1 MISIDGKEPIAAVST
16 DLPLGGRKPVTCRKS
31 ATIFQQGDAADSVFF
46 VSSGLVKIA
55 VASAV
60 GKEAVVAMIVAGGF
74 FGEASL
80 AGQDVRTTTA
90 TAMTDCT
97 VISVERAAFARLL
110 TTEPGF
116 SDVFLAHMLTRAI
129 RAEEDLIDH
138 LFNPSEKR
146 LARALL
152 LLANADAA
160 EGPVTIA
167 AKISQETLAEM
178 IGTTRS
184 RVSFFMNKFRRHGFI
199 RYGEG
204 LEIYPALLLTVLENK
219 PKLSGRMPVAS

>member
-1 MISIDGKEPIAAVST
+1 M
-16 DLPLGGRKPVTCRKS
+16 GGRKPVAWRKN
-31 ATIFQQGDAADSVFF
+31 ATIFRQGDVADSVFF

-55 VASAV
+55 AASTE
-60 GKEAVVAMIVAGGF
+60 GKDAVVAVIVAGGF

-80 AGQDVRTTTA
+80 AGQVFRVTTA

-97 VISVERAAFARLL
+97 VITVDRAAFARLL

-116 SDVFLAHMLTRAI
+116 SDVFLAHMLMRAI

-152 LLANADAA
+152 LLANAKGQ
-160 EGPVTIA
+160 EGPVPVA

-184 RVSFFMNKFRRHGFI
+184 RVSFFMNRFRRQGLI
-199 RYGEG
+199 RYGET

-219 PKLSGRMPVAS
+219 PRMPTKAPVGP

>member
-1 MISIDGKEPIAAVST
+1 MSGKAFSLKPLPT
-16 DLPLGGRKPVTCRKS
+16 GPLGNRRAVAYRKKS
-31 ATIFQQGDAADSVFF
+31 AIFQQGDPADSVFF

-55 VASAV
+55 VASPGGRDAI
-60 GKEAVVAMIVAGGF
+60 VAMIVAGGF

-80 AGQDVRTTTA
+80 AGQSVRTTTA
-90 TAMTDCT
+90 TTMTDCT
-97 VISVERAAFARLL
+97 LIAVERSAFAQLL

-129 RAEEDLIDH
+129 RSEEDLIDH

-152 LLANADAA
+152 LLANADRE
-160 EGPVTIA
+160 EGPVPIA
-167 AKISQETLAEM
+167 ANVSQETLAEM

-199 RYGEG
+199 RYGKG
-204 LEIYPALLLTVLENK
+204 LEIYPALLMTVL
-219 PKLSGRMPVAS
+219 

>member
-1 MISIDGKEPIAAVST
+1 M
-16 DLPLGGRKPVTCRKS
+16 GGRKPVACRRNS
-31 ATIFQQGDAADSVFF
+31 IIFQQGDVADAVFF

-55 VASAV
+55 VASAE
-60 GKEAVVAMIVAGGF
+60 GKDAVVAVIVAGGF

-80 AGQDVRTTTA
+80 AGRNIRATTA
-90 TAMTDCT
+90 TAMTDCK
-97 VISVERAAFARLL
+97 VISVERAAFTRLL
-110 TTEPGF
+110 ATEPGF

-152 LLANADAA
+152 LLANADDA
-160 EGPVTIA
+160 EGPVSIA
-167 AKISQETLAEM
+167 AKVSQETLAEM

-184 RVSFFMNKFRRHGFI
+184 RVSFFMNKFRRSGFI
-199 RYGEG
+199 RYGVG